1 MEIIKAFGIFEII
14 ILLAGIAWP
23 IVNEIRGALAKNRL
37 NFEIRIY
44 WKQNRI
50 KVLTGIAS
58 SLIALV
64 LLLAIT
70 PIEELQ
76 GVLFRFSV
84 FVCGYSPNQFV
95 QSKMEKRKL

>member
-14 ILLAGIAWP
+14 ILAAGMAWP
-23 IVNEIRGALAKNRL
+23 IINEIREALTKNRL
-37 NFEIRIY
+37 NFKIGVY

-50 KVLTGIAS
+50 KVITGIAS

-84 FVCGYSPNQFV
+84 FVCGYSPNQYV
-95 QSKMEKRKL
+95 QSKMEKKKL